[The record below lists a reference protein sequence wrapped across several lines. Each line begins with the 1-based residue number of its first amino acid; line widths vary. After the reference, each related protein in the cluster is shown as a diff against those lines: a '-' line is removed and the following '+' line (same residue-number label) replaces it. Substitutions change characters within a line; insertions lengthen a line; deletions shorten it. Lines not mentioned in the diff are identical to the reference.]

1 MSKMHLGF
9 ILTLLMTA
17 HVFAQT
23 PTIRGVRLTGS
34 GCNESNASA
43 TITAD
48 GTFLSVLF
56 DNFKAEIG
64 QGSANPNLQSQK
76 KQCTVLID
84 MDVPFG
90 FQYAIETTEFRGFA
104 ALPASAF
111 GYHRFSQVVPGGVPN
126 LREAQLRGP
135 IAQNYESIV
144 RQKPGRSPWS
154 VCNNPQQTVQILA
167 ELSLAY
173 LPRTTDRSMAQ
184 INLDSVDTGVQS
196 RFKLTWRPCR

>member
-1 MSKMHLGF
+1 MKHL
-9 ILTLLMTA
+9 LTLAALLL
-17 HVFAQT
+17 VSSELFAQT

-34 GCNESNASA
+34 GCSESDASA
-43 TITAD
+43 SVTPD

-64 QGSANPNLQSQK
+64 NGSSNPQAQALK

-90 FQYAIETTEFRGFA
+90 YQYALETTEFRGFA
-104 ALPASAF
+104 ALPASAY
-111 GYHRFSQVVPGGVPN
+111 GYHRFTQVVPNGVPN
-126 LREAQLRGP
+126 MRETQLRGP
-135 IAQNYESIV
+135 IGNNYESVV

-154 VCNNPQQTVQILA
+154 VCNSPQQTVQILA
-167 ELSLAY
+167 ELSVAY

-196 RFKLTWRPCR
+196 RFKMTWRPCR

>member
-1 MSKMHLGF
+1 MKHL
-9 ILTLLMTA
+9 LTLAALLL
-17 HVFAQT
+17 VSSELFAQT

-34 GCNESNASA
+34 GCSESDASA
-43 TITAD
+43 SVTPD

-64 QGSANPNLQSQK
+64 NGSSNPQAQALK

-90 FQYAIETTEFRGFA
+90 YQYALETTEFRGFA
-104 ALPASAF
+104 ALPASAY
-111 GYHRFSQVVPGGVPN
+111 GYHRFTQLVPNGVPN
-126 LREAQLRGP
+126 MRETQLRGP
-135 IAQNYESIV
+135 IGDNYESIV

-154 VCNNPQQTVQILA
+154 VCNSPQQTVQILA
-167 ELSLAY
+167 ELSVAY

-196 RFKLTWRPCR
+196 RFKMTWRPCR

>member
-1 MSKMHLGF
+1 MKHL
-9 ILTLLMTA
+9 LTLAALLL
-17 HVFAQT
+17 VSSELFAQT

-34 GCNESNASA
+34 GCSESDASA
-43 TITAD
+43 SVTPD
-48 GTFLSVLF
+48 GTYLSVLF

-64 QGSANPNLQSQK
+64 NGSSNPQAQALK

-90 FQYAIETTEFRGFA
+90 YQYALETTEFRGFA
-104 ALPASAF
+104 ALPASAY
-111 GYHRFSQVVPGGVPN
+111 GYHRFTQLVPNGVPN
-126 LREAQLRGP
+126 MRETQLRGP
-135 IAQNYESIV
+135 IGDNYEAIV

-154 VCNNPQQTVQILA
+154 VCNSPQQTVQILA
-167 ELSLAY
+167 ELSVAY

-196 RFKLTWRPCR
+196 RFKMTWRPCR

>member
-1 MSKMHLGF
+1 MKHL
-9 ILTLLMTA
+9 LTLAALLL
-17 HVFAQT
+17 VSSELFAQT

-43 TITAD
+43 NITPD
-48 GTFLSVLF
+48 GTYLSVLF

-64 QGSANPNLQSQK
+64 QGSMNPQLSQLK

-90 FQYAIETTEFRGFA
+90 YQYALESTEFRGFA
-104 ALPASAF
+104 ALPASAY
-111 GYHRFSQVVPGGVPN
+111 GYHRFTQVVPNGIPN
-126 LREAQLRGP
+126 MRETQLRGP
-135 IAQNYESIV
+135 IGDNYEAIV

-154 VCNNPQQTVQILA
+154 VCNSPQQTVQILA

-173 LPRTTDRSMAQ
+173 LPGSRDRSMAQ

-196 RFKLTWRPCR
+196 RFKMTWRPCR

>member
-1 MSKMHLGF
+1 MNH
-9 ILTLLMTA
+9 ILALAAVILVSTEL
-17 HVFAQT
+17 FAQT

-34 GCNESNASA
+34 GCSNSTASA
-43 TITAD
+43 SVTPD
-48 GTFLSVLF
+48 GTYLSVLF

-64 QGSANPNLQSQK
+64 NGSANPQATAER

-90 FQYAIETTEFRGFA
+90 YQYALETTEFRGFA

-111 GYHRFSQVVPGGVPN
+111 GYHRFTQVVPGVVPN
-126 LREAQLRGP
+126 MREVQLRGP
-135 IAQNYESIV
+135 TANNYESIV
-144 RQKPGRSPWS
+144 RQKPGRSPFS
-154 VCNNPQQTVQILA
+154 TCNSPQQTVQILA
-167 ELSLAY
+167 ELSVAY
-173 LPRTTDRSMAQ
+173 LPRTTDRSLAQ

>member
-1 MSKMHLGF
+1 MKHL
-9 ILTLLMTA
+9 LTLAALLL
-17 HVFAQT
+17 VSSELFAQT

-34 GCNESNASA
+34 GCSESDASA
-43 TITAD
+43 SVTPD

-64 QGSANPNLQSQK
+64 NGSANPQAAALK

-90 FQYAIETTEFRGFA
+90 YQYALETTEFRGFA
-104 ALPASAF
+104 ALPASAY
-111 GYHRFSQVVPGGVPN
+111 GYHRFTQLVPNGVPN
-126 LREAQLRGP
+126 MRETQLRGP
-135 IAQNYESIV
+135 IGDNYESIV

-154 VCNNPQQTVQILA
+154 VCNSPQQTVQILA
-167 ELSLAY
+167 ELSVAY

-196 RFKLTWRPCR
+196 RFKMTWRPCR

>member
-1 MSKMHLGF
+1 MKHL
-9 ILTLLMTA
+9 LTLAALLL
-17 HVFAQT
+17 VSSELFAQT

-34 GCNESNASA
+34 GCSESDASA
-43 TITAD
+43 NVTPD

-64 QGSANPNLQSQK
+64 TGSANPQAAALK

-90 FQYAIETTEFRGFA
+90 YQYALETTEFRGFA
-104 ALPASAF
+104 ALPASAY
-111 GYHRFSQVVPGGVPN
+111 GYHRFTQLVPNGVPN
-126 LREAQLRGP
+126 MRETQLRGP
-135 IAQNYESIV
+135 IGDNYESIV

-154 VCNNPQQTVQILA
+154 VCNSPQQTVQILA
-167 ELSLAY
+167 ELSVAY
-173 LPRTTDRSMAQ
+173 LPNTRDRSMAQ

-196 RFKLTWRPCR
+196 RFKMTWRPCR

>member
-1 MSKMHLGF
+1 MKHL
-9 ILTLLMTA
+9 LTLAALLL
-17 HVFAQT
+17 VSSELFAQT

-34 GCNESNASA
+34 GCSESDASA
-43 TITAD
+43 SVTPD

-64 QGSANPNLQSQK
+64 HGSSNPQAQALK

-90 FQYAIETTEFRGFA
+90 YQYALETTEFRGFA
-104 ALPASAF
+104 ALPASAY
-111 GYHRFSQVVPGGVPN
+111 GYHRFTQLVPN
-126 LREAQLRGP
+126 GIPNMRETQLRGP
-135 IAQNYESIV
+135 IGDNYESIV

-154 VCNNPQQTVQILA
+154 VCNSPQQTVQILA
-167 ELSLAY
+167 ELSVAY

-196 RFKLTWRPCR
+196 RFKMTWRPCR